1 MAGRRLA
8 GVVVAVALVALPG
21 CGSSSSSD
29 ADDAKAAMKDFLAAL
44 AKGDGK
50 KACSLADEAGRKRLV
65 AAGRGRATCE
75 DVIKLIATRLPPN
88 VKEGLENAEIKKV
101 TVKGNT
107 ATIKDS
113 DIKSSKGDASAFL
126 RGGRPT
132 KLVKEG
138 GSWKLSGTGG

>member
-1 MAGRRLA
+1 MA
-8 GVVVAVALVALPG
+8 GVVVAMSLVALPG
-21 CGSSSSSD
+21 CGSSNSD
-29 ADDAKAAMKDFLAAL
+29 ADAAKDTMKSFLAAL
-44 AKGDGK
+44 ATGDGK
-50 KACSLADEAGRKRLV
+50 KACSLADAAGRQRLV

-75 DVIKLIATRLPPN
+75 DVIKLIASRLPPK
-88 VKEGLENAEIKKV
+88 VKEGLENADVKKV

-126 RGGRPT
+126 TGGRPT

-138 GSWKLSGTGG
+138 GKWKLSGTGG